1 MARGRTG
8 ENSPSSSVRHV
19 AGAHSVLGEGR
30 NETDNRPERGSP
42 LERLIQYI
50 KKRKDP
56 QR

>member
-42 LERLIQYI
+42 LETLIQYI